1 MRFGLYILALLLIC
15 PTFLL
20 AADLTWLDKA
30 EDCQSFQRGLTKF
43 YESLGDATVLKAEES
58 EALEHVLNEAC
69 GARFKECNF
78 KLCEKRSLSA
88 IDDSSARGAEQ
99 GPIKTD
105 ALAWLREPLTCDGL
119 LDQIRARYE
128 PLGPY
133 SGLPAEKKKE
143 LDHVLDVSCS
153 ARFNHCKFA
162 TCAKFGSNDSAKRL
176 EGFAAQ
182 ADGAGEFWPEERAEV
197 DDKLMALSQYQK
209 ASLELQ
215 KAIKLEHERLIGLI
229 AQARALEE
237 SEGLEWIK
245 FTVPAEK
252 LMKEQEAAG
261 FGGKKPL
268 RPNRKGAYDNKSIGG
283 DNGGFTNPPI
293 IQPDDQKQHEEEA
306 PTPQPLF

>member
-1 MRFGLYILALLLIC
+1 MRFGLYILSLMFLC
-15 PTFLL
+15 PTVLL

-43 YESLGDATVLKAEES
+43 YESLGDTSVLKVEES

-78 KLCEKRSLSA
+78 KLCEKRSLSLK
-88 IDDSSARGAEQ
+88 DDPATGSSGQA
-99 GPIKTD
+99 PIKTD
-105 ALAWLREPLTCDGL
+105 SLAWLKEPLTCDGL

-153 ARFNHCKFA
+153 ARFTHCKFA
-162 TCAKFGSNDSAKRL
+162 TCAKFGASDSEKRL
-176 EGFAAQ
+176 EGLSAQ
-182 ADGAGEFWPEERAEV
+182 GEGSGELWPEERAEV
-197 DDKLMALSQYQK
+197 DDKLMTLSQYQK

-215 KAIKLEHERLIGLI
+215 KAIKLEHERLTGLI
-229 AQARALEE
+229 AQARAQEE

-252 LMKEQEAAG
+252 VMKEQEAAG
-261 FGGKKPL
+261 FGGKKVL
-268 RPNRKGAYDNKSIGG
+268 RPNKKGAYDNKSLSG
-283 DNGGFTNPPI
+283 DNGGFTNRPLI
-293 IQPDDQKQHEEEA
+293 KPDDQKEPEEDA